1 MNLDAIEVKSIHES
15 EGELNESKEGLIT
28 SRKSNIGG
36 I

>member
-1 MNLDAIEVKSIHES
+1 MNLDDISVNSIHES

-28 SRKSNIGG
+28 TRKNNIGG